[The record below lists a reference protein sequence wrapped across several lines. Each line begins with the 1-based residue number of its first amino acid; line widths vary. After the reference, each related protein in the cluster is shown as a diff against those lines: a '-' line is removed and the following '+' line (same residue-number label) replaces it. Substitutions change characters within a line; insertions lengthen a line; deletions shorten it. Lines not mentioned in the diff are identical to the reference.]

1 MGLDGPA
8 AQMDAALA
16 GFAKSLARERS
27 EEIVKCVDLRL
38 EDGAAAMAHALF
50 TELRSGNA
58 APEAG
63 WSGGSRYEPD
73 LEPAASGD
81 AFEITPDDV
90 VLVTGG
96 TRGIG
101 LKLAQAL
108 AGKGATVVV
117 AGRNPPDP
125 AALGPRM
132 SFLKWDLT
140 GESPQKLGKFSIL
153 VHAAGI
159 TDDGPVADTQ
169 NASVGR
175 VLGPK
180 VGGLA
185 FALAAASSDRLRLV
199 VAISSWA
206 GRFGNAGQASY
217 AAANAAL
224 SAEMARLQGPRA
236 LALEYPPWEG
246 TAMVAKIP
254 PLARAA
260 LAEQGV
266 PFIDDAAGTA
276 AFLSAVQSGLR
287 GPVLLAHTRPPRRA
301 AHRLQMQVSRGNHL
315 YLEDHQ
321 LAGQPVLPLAAALDI
336 IGFAAAQASGL
347 PGPLQIRDFRLR
359 QPVRIP
365 EASVFTVSVSG
376 VPGGELGVTL
386 SATPGRGAAYTAFVT
401 PGADVGPALTSARA
415 AAPAAGKAELP
426 MTLEDFYG
434 GYTFHG
440 PRMRGIESIEQL
452 TPQGIVGWVRTSR
465 PADWI
470 QNGPRKEWTVD
481 PLALD
486 GAFQLA
492 AYWAWTHL
500 QRAGFPIGIEEFV
513 QLAPLGD
520 GPVRASLTLEQS
532 TGDDV
537 RGTIV
542 LQSRDGR
549 VLAIARGVQGEF
561 KHRDPRFLI
570 GRAPKAAPELPKAD
584 ESTWKI
590 ELFPEVQE
598 LEQRLGL
605 AAAFG
610 LKNPYFNVHERVTND
625 TSVIGGRT
633 MINWSSYNYLGL
645 SGDPSVTRAAQDAIE
660 RYGTSVSASRVASGE
675 KPLHRELEEEL
686 ASFLGAE
693 DSVVMVSGHGVFV
706 TVIGHIVGDGDLIL
720 HDSLAH
726 DCILGGAK
734 LSGAKRRPFPHND
747 WQALEKQLAQLRPH
761 YKRVLIAC
769 EGVYSMDGDIC
780 PLPKYI
786 ELKKKYGALLLVD
799 EAHSIGVLGETGRGV
814 GEHFHVERSDV
825 DFWMGTLSKSFASCG
840 GYVAGSKTLVQYLK
854 YTAPG
859 FIYSVG
865 ISPAN
870 AGAALESLRQIK
882 AHPEKV
888 QRLHERARLF
898 LTLAREKGIDTGFA
912 GGSAVVPAIL
922 GNSLHSLQVSEA
934 LRQRGINVQPILY
947 PAVEETAAR
956 LRFFCTATHTEQ
968 QIRETLEVL
977 AEEIAR
983 ARADSEQAT
992 GSV

>member
-1 MGLDGPA
+1 
-8 AQMDAALA
+8 
-16 GFAKSLARERS
+16 
-27 EEIVKCVDLRL
+27 
-38 EDGAAAMAHALF
+38 
-50 TELRSGNA
+50 
-58 APEAG
+58 
-63 WSGGSRYEPD
+63 
-73 LEPAASGD
+73 
-81 AFEITPDDV
+81 
-90 VLVTGG
+90 
-96 TRGIG
+96 
-101 LKLAQAL
+101 
-108 AGKGATVVV
+108 
-117 AGRNPPDP
+117 
-125 AALGPRM
+125 
-132 SFLKWDLT
+132 
-140 GESPQKLGKFSIL
+140 
-153 VHAAGI
+153 
-159 TDDGPVADTQ
+159 
-169 NASVGR
+169 
-175 VLGPK
+175 
-180 VGGLA
+180 
-185 FALAAASSDRLRLV
+185 
-199 VAISSWA
+199 
-206 GRFGNAGQASY
+206 
-217 AAANAAL
+217 
-224 SAEMARLQGPRA
+224 
-236 LALEYPPWEG
+236 
-246 TAMVAKIP
+246 
-254 PLARAA
+254 
-260 LAEQGV
+260 
-266 PFIDDAAGTA
+266 
-276 AFLSAVQSGLR
+276 
-287 GPVLLAHTRPPRRA
+287 
-301 AHRLQMQVSRGNHL
+301 
-315 YLEDHQ
+315 
-321 LAGQPVLPLAAALDI
+321 GQPVLPLAAALDMAA
-336 IGFAAAQASGL
+336 FAAVEASGVRGAL
-347 PGPLQIRDFRLR
+347 MVRDFRLR
-359 QPVRIP
+359 QPVRI
-365 EASVFTVSVSG
+365 ADAALVTATATG
-376 VPGGELGVTL
+376 VPGGELDVSL
-386 SATPGRGAAYTAFVT
+386 SAGRGPAYTAFIT
-401 PGADVGPALTSARA
+401 PGADVAPALSSARA
-415 AAPAAGKAELP
+415 APAPAGKPELP
-426 MTLEDFYG
+426 MALEEFYG
-434 GYTFHG
+434 SYTFHG
-440 PRMRGIESIEQL
+440 PRMRAIESIEQI
-452 TPQGIVGWVRTSR
+452 TPQGIAGWVRTSAPR
-465 PADWI
+465 DWI
-470 QNGPRKEWTVD
+470 RDPRRSEWTID

-492 AYWAWTHL
+492 AYWAWANL

-513 QLAPLGD
+513 QLAPLGE
-520 GPVRASLTLEQS
+520 GQVRASLTLEQS
-532 TGDDV
+532 KGDDV

-542 LQSRDGR
+542 LQDRGGR

-570 GRAPKAAPELPKAD
+570 GRAGPKAAPELPKAD
-584 ESTWKI
+584 ESTYRI

-645 SGDPSVTRAAQDAIE
+645 SGDPQVTRAAQEAVE

-675 KPLHRELEEEL
+675 KPLHRELEDEL
-686 ASFLGAE
+686 ASFLGTE
-693 DSVVMVSGHGVFV
+693 DAIVMVSGHGVFV
-706 TVIGHIVGDGDLIL
+706 TVIGHMVGDGDLIL

-780 PLPKYI
+780 PLPKYV

-799 EAHSIGVLGETGRGV
+799 EAHSIGVLGETGRGA
-814 GEHFHVERSDV
+814 GEHFHVDRADV

-870 AGAALESLRQIK
+870 AAAALESLRQLK

-898 LTLAREKGIDTGFA
+898 LQLAREKGIDTGFA

-956 LRFFCTATHTEQ
+956 LRFFCTATHSEQ
-968 QIRETLEVL
+968 QIRETIEVL

-983 ARADSEQAT
+983 ARSESEQAT